1 MFVALNV
8 VEWRVGG
15 VEGLLQGSH
24 LSSWS
29 LKEGGVDAV
38 VMAVYNL
45 ADTIMGYLGG
55 ERFGFEVLFSVEG
68 EPLGAGLLIMGGL

>member
-1 MFVALNV
+1 M
-8 VEWRVGG
+8 ES
-15 VEGLLQGSH
+15 QGR
-24 LSSWS
+24 
-29 LKEGGVDAV
+29 GVDAV

-68 EPLGAGLLIMGGL
+68 DPLGAGLLIMGGL